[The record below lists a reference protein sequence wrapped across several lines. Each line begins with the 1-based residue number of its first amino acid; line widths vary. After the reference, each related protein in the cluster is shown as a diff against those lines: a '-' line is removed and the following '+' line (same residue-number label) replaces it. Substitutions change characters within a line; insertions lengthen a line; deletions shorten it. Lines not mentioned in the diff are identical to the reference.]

1 MVNHDAPH
9 QLRGCRDKVAPALP
23 DRLRIIDQPQIGF
36 VENGGGLQGM
46 AGALPAH
53 VMVGE
58 PVQFRLHQREQLLE
72 RSLVS
77 AAPVAEELSDLLAR
91 GWGRRH
97 TACSTPQILT
107 RSRIFYSTAG
117 GDQKKLRSRGGFQ
130 AAFPLYHMNRHK
142 QQKPEKP
149 KQKANLKQEKHMQTK
164 HSVTNN
170 HQPSTAC
177 REKHAAMKLPIRSTV
192 IAAFGLLSMLLLVH
206 QAADAQGNPPRSEAA
221 HAQHLSPSRFDLVP
235 ASDAIASCLPNA
247 AATVA
252 VFAREDVRGV
262 DTLDLHAEGLRPN
275 TTFAVFLTEMPV
287 PPFGAVQYI
296 GDFTTNAAGTGSV
309 RVDAI
314 VDEAFAFNN
323 ITGVRTDLNHIVFW
337 FADPDDDEDCVPGSA
352 PGHFDGD
359 DESGVAAMSSKNFLP
374 GAPLP

>member
-1 MVNHDAPH
+1 
-9 QLRGCRDKVAPALP
+9 
-23 DRLRIIDQPQIGF
+23 
-36 VENGGGLQGM
+36 
-46 AGALPAH
+46 
-53 VMVGE
+53 
-58 PVQFRLHQREQLLE
+58 
-72 RSLVS
+72 
-77 AAPVAEELSDLLAR
+77 
-91 GWGRRH
+91 
-97 TACSTPQILT
+97 
-107 RSRIFYSTAG
+107 
-117 GDQKKLRSRGGFQ
+117 
-130 AAFPLYHMNRHK
+130 
-142 QQKPEKP
+142 
-149 KQKANLKQEKHMQTK
+149 MQTK
-164 HSVTNN
+164 QSVTNSNN

-192 IAAFGLLSMLLLVH
+192 IAAFGLLSTLLPVS
-206 QAADAQGNPPRSEAA
+206 QSA
-221 HAQHLSPSRFDLVP
+221 HAQGPTPSRFNLVP
-235 ASDAIASCLPNA
+235 ASDPIAACLPNA

-252 VFAREDVRGV
+252 VFPREDIRGV

-296 GDFTTNAAGTGSV
+296 GDFTTNPAGTGSV

-352 PGHFDGD
+352 PTHFDGD
-359 DESGVAAMSSKNFLP
+359 DEAGVAAMSSKNFLP